1 MTIKLM
7 AVDDDPTLLRFVSQ
21 YLQRDGFEVL
31 TAQEGPEALRLFYE
45 QRPDLLILDIMMPG
59 MDGWELSARIRE
71 LSDAPIILLTAKS
84 TEADKLR
91 GFRLGVDDFVVKP
104 FSLAEL
110 SARVRAILK
119 RKRGETEDETQI
131 KVGELALDLGQHEVH
146 LSGEPLTL
154 TPTEFRLLEILSR
167 RRGEA
172 VSQQILVEAVW
183 GPNYDPRGGA
193 LRRFIWL
200 LRQKLEPDRKNPT
213 RIVTVRGY
221 GYRLE
226 PDAF

>member
-1 MTIKLM
+1 MSAKLM
-7 AVDDDPTLLRFVSQ
+7 AVDDDPTLLRFLTQ
-21 YLQRDGFEVL
+21 YLERDGFEVI
-31 TAQEGPEALRLFYE
+31 TAEDGPTALKLFYE
-45 QRPDLLILDIMMPG
+45 QRPELLILDIMMPG

-71 LSDAPIILLTAKS
+71 LANVPIILLTAKS
-84 TEADKLR
+84 TESDKLR

-110 SARVRAILK
+110 AARVRAVLK
-119 RKRGETEDETQI
+119 RSQAEKDDEAEI
-131 KVGELALDLGQHEVH
+131 RVGILYMDLRRHEVQ
-146 LSGEPLTL
+146 LGVDSLTL
-154 TPTEFRLLEILSR
+154 TPTEFRLLEVLACR
-167 RRGEA
+167 QGEA
-172 VSQQILVEAVW
+172 VSQKVLREGVW

-200 LRQKLEPDRKNPT
+200 LRQKLERDPQMPE

-226 PDAF
+226 PEAF

>member
-1 MTIKLM
+1 
-7 AVDDDPTLLRFVSQ
+7 
-21 YLQRDGFEVL
+21 
-31 TAQEGPEALRLFYE
+31 
-45 QRPDLLILDIMMPG
+45 MMPG

-71 LSDAPIILLTAKS
+71 LANVPIILLTAKS
-84 TEADKLR
+84 TESDKLR

-110 SARVRAILK
+110 AARVRAVLK
-119 RKRGETEDETQI
+119 RSQAEKADQSEIQ
-131 KVGELALDLGQHEVH
+131 VGVLYLDLRRHEVQ
-146 LSGEPLTL
+146 LDEESLTL
-154 TPTEFRLLEILSR
+154 TPTEFRLLEILAR
-167 RRGEA
+167 RQGEA
-172 VSQQILVEAVW
+172 VSQKVLREAVW

-200 LRQKLEPDRKNPT
+200 LRQKLESDPQTPK

-226 PDAF
+226 PEAF

>member
-1 MTIKLM
+1 MTVKLM

-21 YLQRDGFEVL
+21 YLERDGFQVF
-31 TAQEGPEALRLFYE
+31 TARDGPDALKLFYE

-71 LSDAPIILLTAKS
+71 LSDTPIILLTAKS

-110 SARVRAILK
+110 AARIRAILK
-119 RKRGETEDETQI
+119 RKRGEAEEETQI
-131 KVGELALDLGQHEVH
+131 QVGELALDLRRHEVH
-146 LSGEPLTL
+146 LAGKQLAL
-154 TPTEFRLLEILSR
+154 TPTEFRLLEVLSR
-167 RRGEA
+167 RRGDA
-172 VSQQILVEAVW
+172 VSQQILIEAVW

-200 LRQKLEPDRKNPT
+200 LRQKLESDPKNPT

-226 PDAF
+226 PEAF